1 MNNLYFI
8 CMSVWMEAHRQG
20 QSQAHPS
27 KPQQHNRALSRVL
40 KHWWGVFG
48 HLNLWHLADT
58 HIQSDLHQ
66 SDFYIT
72 EELRVK
78 RFAQGTSNDS
88 LGTGI

>member
-1 MNNLYFI
+1 MHE
-8 CMSVWMEAHRQG
+8 CVDGGPQAGSVTSPPIQAATAQQG
-20 QSQAHPS
+20 VVQGAET
-27 KPQQHNRALSRVL
+27 LG
-40 KHWWGVFG
+40 GVG